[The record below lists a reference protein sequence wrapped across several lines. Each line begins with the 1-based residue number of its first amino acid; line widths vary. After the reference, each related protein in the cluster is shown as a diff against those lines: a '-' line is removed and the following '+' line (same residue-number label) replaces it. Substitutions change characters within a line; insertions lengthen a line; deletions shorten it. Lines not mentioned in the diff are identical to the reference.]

1 VVKQFVDE
9 RWLIRKRSSGKA
21 RVALVFPNSY
31 FVGMSNLGLHV
42 VLRLL
47 SEEYAIACER
57 AFINGESMNKPVRTI
72 ESGSL
77 LSSFSVIAFSVP
89 FEGDYPNIV
98 RALLGSGITLRAVE
112 RKPLE
117 PIIIGGGTA
126 LSINPEPIADI
137 FDAIVMGEAE
147 AVMGELST
155 AVEALAHEREREKIW
170 ERLSSIDGVYV
181 PMLMDR
187 PPNVVLADMKQIEPA
202 HSVILT
208 RETEFANTFLIEIAR
223 GCNFKCHYCAYG
235 NLYCRARF
243 FTADQVINVVRR
255 YREKFDS
262 VGLVSA
268 VVSSH
273 PEVEKIA
280 WAIADDGLRVSV
292 SSLRADTLTEGLVAA
307 LSKSGSTSMT
317 IAPETGT
324 ERLRRAIGK
333 SISDEDIERAIKLA
347 EKHGM
352 HSIKLYFMFGL
363 PFETD
368 EDVTAI
374 GELVKG
380 LAERQ
385 KGMSFTVSACAFVP
399 KKGTPLE
406 RFGMA
411 PAQVLER
418 RSKLLLSSLKGI
430 ERVRVS
436 IESIR
441 MSQLQALF
449 SLGDRR
455 VLSVIER
462 AIGLGGSFSAW
473 KRAVAETLCCT
484 LEDFTQHPVTTQA
497 TN

>member
-1 VVKQFVDE
+1 MDE

-31 FVGMSNLGLHV
+31 FVGMSNLGLHA

-47 SEEYAIACER
+47 STEHAIACER
-57 AFINGESMNKPVRTI
+57 AFINGESLSKPVRTI
-72 ESGSL
+72 ETDSP
-77 LSSFSVIAFSVP
+77 LSSFNAVAFSVP
-89 FEGDYPNIV
+89 FEGDYPNVV
-98 RALLGSGITLRAVE
+98 RALMHSGITLRAVE

-117 PIIIGGGTA
+117 PIIIGGGIA
-126 LSINPEPIADI
+126 LSINPEPVADA

-147 AVMGELST
+147 TVIGELST
-155 AVEALAHEREREKIW
+155 AIEALAHEREREKIW

-181 PMLMDR
+181 PTLMDK
-187 PPNVVLADMKQIEPA
+187 PPELVFADTRKIEPA

-208 RETEFANTFLIEIAR
+208 SETEFANTFLVEIAR
-223 GCNFKCHYCAYG
+223 GCKFKCHYCAYG

-243 FTADQVINVVRR
+243 FTADQVINTVRR
-255 YREKFDS
+255 YKGKFNS
-262 VGLVSA
+262 VGLISA

-273 PEVEKIA
+273 PEAEKIA
-280 WAIADDGLRVSV
+280 WAIANDGFRVSV

-307 LSKSGSTSMT
+307 LSKSGSTSIT

-324 ERLRRAIGK
+324 EKLRRAIGK
-333 SISDEDIERAIKLA
+333 HISDEDIERAIELA
-347 EKHGM
+347 EKHHM
-352 HSIKLYFMFGL
+352 RSVKLYFMFGL
-363 PFETD
+363 PSETD
-368 EDVTAI
+368 EDVVAI
-374 GELVKG
+374 GELVKS
-380 LAERQ
+380 LAKRR

-411 PAQVLER
+411 PTQILER
-418 RSKLLLSSLKGI
+418 RSKLLLSSLKGA
-430 ERVRVS
+430 ERVRIS

-455 VLSVIER
+455 MLSVIEK

-473 KRAVAETLCCT
+473 KRAVVETLGCT
-484 LEDFTQHPVTTQA
+484 IDDFGRYPKTAQTVRR
-497 TN
+497 